1 MAWIAVGSAVVGG
14 VASIAGSN
22 KQAAAVDKATDA
34 QAAGFN
40 QYAPY
45 VNKNLAGAD
54 AALDNQIAAGAYTGP
69 TMAQPNDFQR
79 NTANMSGTFGNQMM
93 SDGNQM
99 MASNDNFGSNY
110 NDLYNKGGDL
120 YAKSNDL
127 YNRGAGIYDQNQD
140 LYNQNQGL
148 YGQNAGLADQFQGMS
163 NAARDTD
170 RLATANQYAM
180 DNVDPLATAALR
192 DSKRNL
198 MENTLTGIDMNASG
212 SGNMNSSRAG
222 VAESIANRDYND
234 RAADTRVGIMNN
246 LVDRSLTNQAQQ
258 FADQS
263 GALTNVGNS
272 YGAMSNNVAGS
283 GASLAGATN
292 ALNAQD
298 GYNTSAGNQIGNMG
312 RANQGIMNSY
322 NTGLS
327 TMGQGAQ
334 FGMAGGNA
342 LQGMSQA
349 QMDNDRANFERQRDY
364 EMAARQDYQSQI
376 LGKAPSTIGRV
387 NPNLT
392 DNISAGF
399 GGATAGYGFAQNMGY
414 GFNDPNRPTA
424 GLSDYMS
431 GGPFSGYS

>member
-1 MAWIAVGSAVVGG
+1 MAWIAVGSAVIGG
-14 VASIAGSN
+14 VAAVAGSN
-22 KQAAAVDKATDA
+22 KQAAAIDNATDA
-34 QAAGFN
+34 QSAGFN

-99 MASNDNFGSNY
+99 MSANDNFGANY
-110 NDLYNKGGDL
+110 NDLYSRGGDL
-120 YAKSNDL
+120 YDKSNDL
-127 YNRGAGIYDQNQD
+127 YNRGAGIFDQNQD

-148 YGQNAGLADQFQGMS
+148 YGKNAGLAGQFQGMS
-163 NAARDTD
+163 DAARDTD
-170 RLATANQYAM
+170 RLASANQYAM
-180 DNVDPLATAALR
+180 DNSGNLVDSIMR
-192 DSKRNL
+192 DDRRNL
-198 MENTLTGIDMNASG
+198 MENTRTGIDMAASG
-212 SGNMNSSRAG
+212 SGNTNSSRAG
-222 VAESIANRDYND
+222 IADAIATRAYDDRRADVATDVQNR
-234 RAADTRVGIMNN
+234 

-258 FADQS
+258 FSDQS

-322 NTGLS
+322 NAGMD
-327 TMGQGAQ
+327 TMGRGAQ

-342 LQGMSQA
+342 LQGMNQS

-387 NPNLT
+387 DPNLT

-399 GGATAGYGFAQNMGY
+399 GGAMQGYGFANNMGY

-424 GLSDYMS
+424 GLSDYMN